1 MSPADEL
8 RTFAELRKRAGEAGP
23 KRVGVVLA
31 DDEVALT
38 AMALAYRSGLAFPV
52 LIGEEKPIRARA
64 EFLGFFELAAKA
76 EFVSVDEGAAALAVR
91 MAREGSIDILMKGHL
106 RTDQLLRPVLD
117 KENGL
122 RNGRLLSDV
131 AFFETMHT
139 GEPRLVGLSDG
150 GLNVAPTLEQKK
162 QIILNAIDVLHCLGM
177 HCPRIAVMSDIEVV
191 SEAVPSTLDA
201 HALTEMGL
209 AGDFGDAEVFG
220 PLALDNALLHSA
232 AKAKGISSRVAGN
245 ADCLIV
251 PSVEAGNML
260 AKAIHVL
267 AGLEFGHVVA
277 GAKVPILIPSRAEDA
292 KTKVNNIALGV
303 LYANHSDA
311 NEMALAGASEHSH

>member
-1 MSPADEL
+1 MSSADEL
-8 RTFAELRKRAGEAGP
+8 CTFVELRKRACKAGP

-38 AMALAYRSGLAFPV
+38 AMAHAYRSGLAFPV

-64 EFLGFFELAAKA
+64 ESLGFSDLAEKA
-76 EFVSVDEGAAALAVR
+76 EFVSVGEGAAAHAVK

-117 KENGL
+117 KDNGL
-122 RNGRLLSDV
+122 RNGRLLCDV
-131 AFFETMHT
+131 AFFETGHT

-150 GLNVAPTLEQKK
+150 GITVAPTLEQKK

-177 HCPRIAVMSDIEVV
+177 HRPRIAVMSAIEVV
-191 SEAVPSTLDA
+191 SDAVPSTVDA

-209 AGDFGDAEVFG
+209 AGEFGDADVFG

-232 AKAKGISSRVAGN
+232 AIAKGISSRVAGN

-251 PSVEAGNML
+251 PSVEAGNLL

-303 LYANHSDA
+303 LYANHSGA
-311 NEMALAGASEHSH
+311 NGMALAAGQRAFA

>member
-1 MSPADEL
+1 MPPADEL
-8 RTFAELRKRAGEAGP
+8 HTFAELRKRACEAGP

-38 AMALAYRSGLAFPV
+38 AMELAYRSGMAFPV

-64 EFLGFFELAAKA
+64 ESLGFSDMAAKA
-76 EFVSVDEGAAALAVR
+76 EFVSAGENAAAYAVQ

-117 KENGL
+117 KEYGL

-131 AFFETMHT
+131 AFFETRHT
-139 GEPRLVGLSDG
+139 GEPRLLGLSDG
-150 GLNVAPTLEQKK
+150 GITVAPTLEQKK

-177 HCPRIAVMSDIEVV
+177 RRPRIAVMSAIEVV
-191 SEAVPSTLDA
+191 TEAVPSTVDA
-201 HALTEMGL
+201 FALTQMGL
-209 AGDFGDAEVFG
+209 AGEFGNAEVFG
-220 PLALDNALLHSA
+220 PLALDNALWKSA
-232 AKAKGISSRVAGN
+232 AVIKGVSSPVAGN

-251 PSVEAGNML
+251 PSVEAGNL
-260 AKAIHVL
+260 LGKAIHVL

-277 GAKVPILIPSRAEDA
+277 GAKVPILIPSRAENA
-292 KTKVNNIALGV
+292 KTKVNTIALGV
-303 LYANHSDA
+303 LYANHSGV
-311 NEMALAGASEHSH
+311 NGRMTAG

>member
-1 MSPADEL
+1 MSTAIEL
-8 RTFAELRKRAGEAGP
+8 HTFVELRKRACEAGP

-38 AMALAYRSGLAFPV
+38 AMAHAYRSGLAFPV
-52 LIGEEKPIRARA
+52 LIGDEKQIRARA
-64 EFLGFFELAAKA
+64 ESLGFSDLAAKA
-76 EFVSVDEGAAALAVR
+76 EFVSTGEGAAAHAVK

-117 KENGL
+117 RENGL
-122 RNGRLLSDV
+122 RNGRLLCDV
-131 AFFETMHT
+131 AFFETSHT

-150 GLNVAPTLEQKK
+150 GINVAPTLEQKK

-177 HCPRIAVMSDIEVV
+177 HRPRIAVMSAIEVV
-191 SEAVPSTLDA
+191 SEAVPSTVDA
-201 HALTEMGL
+201 HALTQMGL

-232 AKAKGISSRVAGN
+232 AKAKGISSHVAGN

-251 PSVEAGNML
+251 PSVEAGNL
-260 AKAIHVL
+260 LGKAIHVL
-267 AGLEFGHVVA
+267 AGLAFGHIVV
-277 GAKVPILIPSRAEDA
+277 GAKVPILIPSRVEDA
-292 KTKVNNIALGV
+292 QTKVNTIALGV
-303 LYANHSDA
+303 LYAGYGDVNVA
-311 NEMALAGASEHSH
+311 A

>member
-64 EFLGFFELAAKA
+64 ESLGFFELATNA
-76 EFVSVDEGAAALAVR
+76 EFVSVGEGAAALAVR

-177 HCPRIAVMSDIEVV
+177 HCPRIAVMSAIEVV

>member
-1 MSPADEL
+1 MSPVGEL
-8 RTFAELRKRAGEAGP
+8 RTFAELRKRACDAGP
-23 KRVGVVLA
+23 KRVGIVLA

-64 EFLGFFELAAKA
+64 ESLGFFELATNA
-76 EFVSVDEGAAALAVR
+76 EFVSVGEGAAALAVR

-131 AFFETMHT
+131 AFFETRYT

-177 HCPRIAVMSDIEVV
+177 HCPHIAVMSAIEVV
-191 SEAVPSTLDA
+191 SEAVPSTVDA
-201 HALTEMGL
+201 KALTEMGL

-232 AKAKGISSRVAGN
+232 AKAKGISSQVAGN

-251 PSVEAGNML
+251 PSVEAGNLL

-303 LYANHSDA
+303 LYANHSGA
-311 NEMALAGASEHSH
+311 NEMALAGASELSH

>member
-8 RTFAELRKRAGEAGP
+8 HTFAELRKRACEAGP

-38 AMALAYRSGLAFPV
+38 AMAHAFSSGMAFPV

-64 EFLGFFELAAKA
+64 ESLGFSDMAAKA
-76 EFVSVDEGAAALAVR
+76 EFVSAGENAAAHAVQ

-117 KENGL
+117 KEHGL

-131 AFFETMHT
+131 AFFETSYT
-139 GEPRLVGLSDG
+139 GEPRLLGLSDG
-150 GLNVAPTLEQKK
+150 GITVAPTLEQKK

-177 HCPRIAVMSDIEVV
+177 RRPRIAVMSAIEVV
-191 SEAVPSTLDA
+191 TEAVPSTVDA
-201 HALTEMGL
+201 FALTQMGL
-209 AGDFGDAEVFG
+209 AGAFGDAEVFG
-220 PLALDNALLHSA
+220 PLALDNALWKSA
-232 AKAKGISSRVAGN
+232 AAIKGVSSPVAGN

-251 PSVEAGNML
+251 PSVEAGNL
-260 AKAIHVL
+260 LGKAIHVL

-277 GAKVPILIPSRAEDA
+277 GAKVPILIPSRAENA
-292 KTKVNNIALGV
+292 KTKVNTIALGV
-303 LYANHSDA
+303 LYANHSGA
-311 NEMALAGASEHSH
+311 NGRTVAAG